1 MIVVAAVAVV
11 GSETKSVETVFGAFN
26 LSTKAAKDHLRP

>member
-1 MIVVAAVAVV
+1 MIVVVAVV
-11 GSETKSVETVFGAFN
+11 GSETKSAETVFGAFN